1 MKSLQIG
8 DRNNHHNNGSRDMND
23 LPQINAQIAISTLK
37 HRMAVRKAL
46 NMINERIQDP
56 PTLAE
61 LASFSGLSRTYLSYI
76 FKEVTGMRLQDYL
89 IQVRLNKAKELLS
102 QIDLKVKQIAYEVGF
117 TDPNYFCRAFKKKVG
132 LNPTNW
138 RLREILSDKNYHPLE
153 ERFRM
158 GSM

>member
-1 MKSLQIG
+1 MKSLQV
-8 DRNNHHNNGSRDMND
+8 RETNNFNKRAHNLRDFS
-23 LPQINAQIAISTLK
+23 QINAQIAISTLK
-37 HRMAVRKAL
+37 HRMAVQKVL

-117 TDPNYFCRAFKKKVG
+117 TDPNYFCRAFKKKMG

>member
-1 MKSLQIG
+1 MKSLQVG
-8 DRNNHHNNGSRDMND
+8 DGTNRHHNGSSDMND

-76 FKEVTGMRLQDYL
+76 FKEVTGMRLQEYL

-117 TDPNYFCRAFKKKVG
+117 TDPNYFCRAFKKKMG

-153 ERFRM
+153 ERLRM
-158 GSM
+158 DSM